1 MPHRIL
7 ISGCSSGGKSTLLA
21 ALAARGHATV
31 GEPGRRVLRAGGPR
45 PDDDLAGFLEACV
58 ALAVEDHRRAEGT
71 VFFDR
76 GLLDALSAL
85 DAIGHPG
92 ARQRAQLRKTL
103 RYAPVILMAPP
114 WPEIYE
120 RDAERTHGLP
130 EAIREYDRLSR
141 DHARAGYRVVAP
153 APDPGG
159 GACGAGRGACGPRNA
174 RLVAGAR
181 GRYALG
187 DVMCRRR
194 A

>member
-85 DAIGHPG
+85 DAFGHPG

-141 DHARAGYRVVAP
+141 DHARAGYRVALLRRTPVAERVAQVEALAAREMRGWSP
-153 APDPGG
+153 
-159 GACGAGRGACGPRNA
+159 GRGAAMPWA
-174 RLVAGAR
+174 T
-181 GRYALG
+181 
-187 DVMCRRR
+187 
-194 A
+194 